1 MLQTRSYFKGVHM
14 GITEALTIGD
24 LIFAGIAVAAWLFVI
39 AWAVSELSYSRKVKL
54 INKKNRKDG
63 NKTWLT

>member
-1 MLQTRSYFKGVHM
+1 M